1 MRHLLVSML
10 LMVTGAGCCSCGNSQ
25 KQCRNPFKPP
35 LNCVGNAY
43 DGSGA
48 PCYHPPGPFWCCLP
62 GPCSTCRDPYLK
74 YYERD
79 HANCIGRHV
88 CEPNYALYAD
98 EEEDT
103 DE

>member
-1 MRHLLVSML
+1 MRRLLGSMIL
-10 LMVTGAGCCSCGNSQ
+10 IVAAAGCCGTKAN
-25 KQCRNPFKPP
+25 KQCQNPFKPP

-62 GPCSTCRDPYLK
+62 GPGSTCRDPYLK
-74 YYERD
+74 YYERE

-88 CEPNYALYAD
+88 ADPNYALYDND
-98 EEEDT
+98 EDCEE
-103 DE
+103 